1 MGTVGVFLVALARIG
16 PVDDIHR
23 AVRAVLECR
32 VVVGAAVEGIA
43 GHINIP
49 IAVDGDCG
57 GEVVTVPQ
65 PVELAHPLLPSVGRV
80 LYGKIIRDAAR
91 VKCKAGDINGS
102 FGIDGNRRA
111 FLVGREEASVPCGP
125 LEGTGGIVLH
135 RQQVHRGLRAIAP
148 AGEID
153 VPRGIRR
160 HIIHNIEAHAGAIVT
175 DGPGPG
181 FIETILDDEIAHG

>member
-1 MGTVGVFLVALARIG
+1 MAAINFVYDARG
-16 PVDDIHR
+16 NETER
-23 AVRAVLECR
+23 TYL
-32 VVVGAAVEGIA
+32 G
-43 GHINIP
+43 
-49 IAVDGDCG
+49 VDGKPTLYKDG
-57 GEVVTVPQ
+57 YAGYRQAYDERGNLI
-65 PVELAHPLLPSVGRV
+65 ELS
-80 LYGKIIRDAAR
+80 
-91 VKCKAGDINGS
+91 S

-153 VPRGIRR
+153 IPRGIRR